1 MDYRQNQLE
10 GAGAVDRS
18 LTGRTALVTGASRG
32 IGRAIALDLAQH
44 GARVCC
50 VARNE
55 QALLSVVR
63 EISDAN
69 GCGVHIVADLS
80 QPTDFSAIIR
90 TATEYLGG
98 LDILVNNVG
107 GVEDIKSHRDL
118 SLEDWTKAFQ
128 LNLFSIVGLTYAATD
143 ALRASSA
150 GRVINIGSLTSIEP
164 GFFNPHYAAAKAA
177 LLSFSKTFANMTA
190 KDGVLVNTLCVGP
203 IESDS
208 FHENI
213 KRIAGSAE
221 SAEQVRRTEVNKVPL
236 GRLGAPSEVAA
247 TVSFL
252 ASQAASFITGACIT
266 VDGGKRRAID

>member
-1 MDYRQNQLE
+1 MDK
-10 GAGAVDRS
+10 S
-18 LTGRTALVTGASRG
+18 LQGKAALVTGASRG
-32 IGRAIALDLAQH
+32 IGRAIALDLARN

-63 EISDAN
+63 EISDAK
-69 GCGVHIVADLS
+69 GFATHLVADLS
-80 QPTDFSAIIR
+80 QQTDYSAIIR
-90 TATEYLGG
+90 TVTERCGA

-107 GVEDIKSHRDL
+107 GVGDVKSHEDL
-118 SLEDWTKAFQ
+118 SLPDWMKAFQ
-128 LNLFSIVGLTYAATD
+128 LNLFSVVGLTYAAVDT
-143 ALRASSA
+143 LRTSKA
-150 GRVINIGSLTSIEP
+150 GRIINIGSLTSVEP

-177 LLSFSKTFANMTA
+177 LLSFSKTLASMYA

-203 IESDS
+203 IESES

-213 KRIAGSAE
+213 EKIAGTGGDPA
-221 SAEQVRRTEVNKVPL
+221 QVRHTEMNKVPL
-236 GRLGAPSEVAA
+236 GRLGRPDEVAA

-252 ASQAASFITGACIT
+252 ASEAASFITGSCIT